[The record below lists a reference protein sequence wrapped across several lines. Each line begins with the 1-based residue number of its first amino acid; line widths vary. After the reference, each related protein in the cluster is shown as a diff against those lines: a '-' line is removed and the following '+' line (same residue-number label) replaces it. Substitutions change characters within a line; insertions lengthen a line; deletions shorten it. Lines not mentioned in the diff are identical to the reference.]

1 MLTSTP
7 RAMWKSGFWLVFESF
22 FPFGA
27 IMRMLRGLAAEGGIS
42 GAVVAM
48 IVINWNYTAD
58 VFALF

>member
-1 MLTSTP
+1 
-7 RAMWKSGFWLVFESF
+7 MWKSGFWLVFESF